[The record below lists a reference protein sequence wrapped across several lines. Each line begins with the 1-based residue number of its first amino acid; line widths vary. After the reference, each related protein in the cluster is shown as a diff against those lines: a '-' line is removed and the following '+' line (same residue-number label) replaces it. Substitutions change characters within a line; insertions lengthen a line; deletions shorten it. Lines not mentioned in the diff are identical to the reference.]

1 MRRPLRAPCTHHRL
15 DCMSIIALIL
25 LVALLI
31 PIMGIVVD
39 SPIGRA
45 LARRLEGPQATPPA
59 LTELAKKV
67 ELLEA
72 EVDDLMRSVQV
83 LQDENAFLQRLLEDP
98 SQRRTLPPTQNP

>member
-1 MRRPLRAPCTHHRL
+1 
-15 DCMSIIALIL
+15 MSVIVLIL

-45 LARRLEGPQATPPA
+45 LARRLEGPQEIPPA
-59 LTELAKKV
+59 LTELAKKI

-72 EVDDLMRSVQV
+72 EVDDLTRSVQA
-83 LQDENAFLQRLLEDP
+83 LQDENVFLQRLLEDP
-98 SQRRTLPPTQNP
+98 PQRVTLPPPQSP

>member
-1 MRRPLRAPCTHHRL
+1 
-15 DCMSIIALIL
+15 MSVIALIL

-45 LARRLEGPQATPPA
+45 LARRLEGPQQTPQA
-59 LTELAKKV
+59 LSELAKKV

-72 EVDDLMRSVQV
+72 EVDDLARSVQT
-83 LQDENAFLQRLLEDP
+83 LQDENAFLQRLLEAP
-98 SQRRTLPPTQNP
+98 QRATLPPPQVP

>member
-1 MRRPLRAPCTHHRL
+1 
-15 DCMSIIALIL
+15 MSIIALIL

-45 LARRLEGPQATPPA
+45 LARRLEGPQAIPPA

-72 EVDDLMRSVQV
+72 EVDDLMRSMQV
-83 LQDENAFLQRLLEDP
+83 LQDENAFLQRLLEGS
-98 SQRRTLPPTQNP
+98 SQRSTLPPQQSP

>member
-1 MRRPLRAPCTHHRL
+1 
-15 DCMSIIALIL
+15 MSIIALIL

-59 LTELAKKV
+59 LADLAKKV

-72 EVDDLMRSVQV
+72 EVDDLMRSVQA
-83 LQDENAFLQRLLEDP
+83 LQDENAFLQRLLEDQ
-98 SQRRTLPPTQNP
+98 SQRPTLPPPRTS